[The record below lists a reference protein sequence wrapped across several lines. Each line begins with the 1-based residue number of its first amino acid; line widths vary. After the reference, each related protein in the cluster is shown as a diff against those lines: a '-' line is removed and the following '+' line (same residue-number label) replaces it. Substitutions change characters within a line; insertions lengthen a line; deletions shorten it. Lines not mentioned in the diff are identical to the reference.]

1 MIFSPLG
8 IPPKG
13 IVLVFPLLAPVVDT
27 TTTGK
32 PVSMV
37 ARDFLPWDMFNTA
50 VSMWCKYFER
60 NPEEITSIMAS
71 LWMILCHRGIF
82 G

>member
-1 MIFSPLG
+1 MMLSPSG
-8 IPPKG
+8 MPPNNT
-13 IVLVFPLLAPVVDT
+13 VLDFPLLAPVVDT

-37 ARDFLPWDMFNTA
+37 DRLFLPWDMFSAA
-50 VSMWCKYFER
+50 VSIRCKYFER

-71 LWMILCHRGIF
+71 RWMILCHQGIF